1 MATRFLTYVQS
12 PLAGPPFDQPERLE
26 LDLSFRVRPG
36 PSDDQVYVLDAIKR
50 RYPNTP
56 GAHVY
61 DRAGGRPWGGAKHPP
76 VEPGPDG
83 HFDHLVPGTRPFAAA
98 SVYATVRF
106 VLGLWDA
113 YFADVGGEPVE
124 WHHRPQPGVDGR
136 LELNPWSLQ
145 DGARA
150 GYGFVEIGTGIR
162 GGQFNHSGPL
172 WSNFD
177 VIAHELGHSI
187 VFGKMKF
194 PANMTLNTEWYSVKN
209 KTNNRDFLAFHE
221 SCGDLVAIV
230 SSLHHRKVVNYLL
243 ANAGDNLAA
252 ANIVSNVGE
261 LGKRSSIRYASN
273 GRKMSEF
280 GGNPAD
286 TDVHALSEVLT
297 GAVYAAA
304 VDAYRDARRKKSAA
318 VAVGHAR
325 DWLGRVL
332 AGTWSQLSPDGLT
345 FLKVRD
351 AMIEAD
357 AALKGNME
365 KALVAQFR
373 SRGIS

>member
-1 MATRFLTYVQS
+1 V
-12 PLAGPPFDQPERLE
+12 
-26 LDLSFRVRPG
+26 PG
-36 PSDDQVYVLDAIKR
+36 R
-50 RYPNTP
+50 
-56 GAHVY
+56 
-61 DRAGGRPWGGAKHPP
+61 
-76 VEPGPDG
+76 DG
-83 HFDHLVPGTRPFAAA
+83 NFDHLVPGTRPFAAA

-106 VLGLWDA
+106 LLERWDA
-113 YFADVGGEPVE
+113 YFADVGGGPVA

-136 LELNPWSLQ
+136 LELNPWSIA

-150 GYGFVEIGTGIR
+150 GYGFLEFGTGMH
-162 GGQFNHSGPL
+162 GGQFNNNGPL

-177 VIAHELGHSI
+177 IIAHEFGHSV

-194 PANMTLNTEWYSVKN
+194 PRNMTPTTEWYSAEN

-230 SSLHHRKVVNYLL
+230 SSLHHRKVVDHLL

-261 LGKRSSIRYASN
+261 LGKRSAIRYASN
-273 GRKMSEF
+273 TRKMSEF
-280 GGNPAD
+280 NGKPAD
-286 TDVHALSEVLT
+286 VDVHALSEVLT
-297 GAVYAAA
+297 GAVYAAT
-304 VDAYRDARRKKSAA
+304 VDAYKNARRKKSAA
-318 VAVGHAR
+318 AAVQQAR

-332 AGTWSQLSPDGLT
+332 AGTWSRLSPDGLT
-345 FLKVRD
+345 FRKVRD

-357 AALKGNME
+357 ATLKGNME
-365 KALVAQFR
+365 RALVAQFR